1 MTATITPVSQYDEA
15 TLTRA
20 VAGERMRMD
29 TGTAPLKDILQ
40 AFADRDKFA
49 LDALIATIGWSGDFS
64 VDPGGSNSS
73 FAVNVGAISAAVLA
87 GASSGYK
94 VFYATATTIGAAK
107 ISGGGNLANS
117 TWYYV
122 YIWDNAGTLDY
133 EISTTAPSS
142 SRRTKTG
149 DVTRRYLGCFRT
161 TSAGAPFPMRA
172 IRGRCLYRR
181 GGIASVTGA
190 LGSNGL
196 RALIETTATGS
207 VTSLDLSSRVPPH
220 ARIALVQGEM
230 VATSGGSS
238 GECKLKLY
246 TAADTTD
253 VAVEIDAN
261 VSAVSGDTT
270 RNSSLAEI
278 ELTSAQVFAYDT
290 DIASSSLIVATVDVL
305 GWLE

>member
-94 VFYATATTIGAAK
+94 VFYATATTIGASK

-161 TSAGAPFPMRA
+161 TSAGAPIPVRA
-172 IRGRCLYRR
+172 SRGRYVYDA
-181 GGIASVTGA
+181 GGVAMATLQVISSGADASYTTKSCAALVPPHSRIARLRVSVTA
-190 LGSNGL
+190 N
-196 RALIETTATGS
+196 ATPAITGS
-207 VTSLDLSSRVPPH
+207 VDIQSN
-220 ARIALVQGEM
+220 
-230 VATSGGSS
+230 GSS
-238 GECKLKLY
+238 AAGAHTV
-246 TAADTTD
+246 TARQTALEISTD
-253 VAVEIDAN
+253 
-261 VSAVSGDTT
+261 
-270 RNSSLAEI
+270 EI
-278 ELTSAQVFAYDT
+278 ECVLDSQQRIQYRVNGGGNAPTADAYVF
-290 DIASSSLIVATVDVL
+290 
-305 GWLE
+305 GFEE